1 MSGAVAMR
9 AATSAFISTTGQRER
24 SASRSSVLLRVGGG
38 CGALPTEAPEVTHLH
53 VRSWFS
59 FGAGASSPATLARE
73 AARHGHS
80 ALALTDWNTLA
91 GAVRHA
97 RACRE
102 VGLHP
107 VFGATVEVEGADLV
121 LLCADGEG
129 YANLCDLLTRAHLR
143 AAQSGDRKHPQ
154 LHFNDLQG
162 CMRGLFCSS
171 GGHGGALSRLIA
183 AKQFSKARAFACE
196 LAALFPGRF
205 FVELVHHE
213 RAGDDEHLR
222 LLLELAETLGLP
234 TVATNAVRHATPPE
248 YALFDALT
256 CMRLGLSVGQN
267 HPQRPRNARA
277 FLCDEKRLLRLG
289 LPPSSLANSDAIAR
303 ECCVDL
309 TPGEVTPPHAL
320 PPDGQS
326 ARAFLQHLCVQGL
339 TARGMA
345 TSRAAKAQ
353 LRREVEVVCAL
364 ELEEF
369 FLVVREVVAFARSR
383 GIRCSGRGSAANS
396 LIAYLLGITEVD
408 PLRHHLLFERFLH
421 EGRKGMPDIDVDF
434 ETHRRSEV
442 IAWMHERWGEE
453 HTAMTANTVTFRL
466 RSAVRDMGKVLGF
479 PLSLLDGATKNLPST
494 GVQHAREFRGE
505 LSEHLGEGVALDV
518 LLGLCA
524 ALHDGQE
531 ACPRHLSLHSG
542 GMVLSRLRLRHIS
555 PIQTSANGVRQ
566 VQFNKDD
573 IERLGLIKFDVLGLR
588 MLSVVTEAT
597 QLLESVGEAVPDV
610 DNLADGD
617 SATYDLIQRGQTLG
631 VFQIESPGQWNLL
644 ARSQPECFDDL
655 VAQVALFRP
664 GPLQGNMVHPY
675 IARRRGTAKVVYPHP
690 CLEPVLRDT
699 YGIILFQEQV
709 LEVAHRFAGMPL
721 QDADEFR
728 RLMSRHRDRQEM
740 EAMREKFIES
750 AIDAHCDT
758 PHPVS
763 LALASAV
770 FDLMSKFVGYGFCRS
785 HAAAFARTVYQSTY
799 LKAHHPAAYMAAVL
813 EHKPGFFPVHT
824 LLEEAR
830 LLGVRVLAPCVIKS
844 GVTYSLEH
852 VEGKSAIR
860 VPLSQIETVSP
871 ERAARVVL
879 ERTSEPFASLDDLF
893 RRVELP
899 PDAWHN
905 LARSGAL
912 SAFGSR
918 REVLWHLGRLQK
930 LAPQKRSDQLAF
942 DDLELPRD
950 RIMLEV
956 PSVEQH
962 VAWDFATCHLT
973 TGPHPL
979 ALKRAH
985 LQKLGVK
992 PLRELFTLSPDQ
1004 RVLVAGAVI
1013 SRQRPPTAKGFCFL
1027 ILEDES
1033 GRIPTALPPHLYQK
1047 FERVLREPVLV
1058 VEGKLEAPPEDKNG
1072 GKAGIYR
1079 SILIE
1084 HIWSIDALLVS
1095 STPAHGAAGMPGESP
1110 RHGQKRAA

>member
-1 MSGAVAMR
+1 M
-9 AATSAFISTTGQRER
+9 
-24 SASRSSVLLRVGGG
+24 
-38 CGALPTEAPEVTHLH
+38 THLH

-59 FGAGASSPATLARE
+59 FGAGASSPALLAGE
-73 AARHGHS
+73 AARHGQS

-97 RACRE
+97 KACGAA
-102 VGLHP
+102 GLHP
-107 VFGATVEVEGADLV
+107 IFGATVEVEGAALV
-121 LLCADGEG
+121 LLCADAEG
-129 YANLCDLLTRAHLR
+129 YANGCDLLTRAHLR
-143 AAQSGDRKHPQ
+143 AANTNDRKHPH
-154 LHFNDLQG
+154 LELDDL
-162 CMRGLFCSS
+162 REHTSGLFCLS
-171 GGHGGALSRLIA
+171 GGHDGALSRLVVGR
-183 AKQFSKARAFACE
+183 QWSKARAFAFE
-196 LAALFPGRF
+196 LAALFPSRF

-222 LLLELAETLGLP
+222 LLLELAQTLALP
-234 TVATNAVRHATPPE
+234 VVATNAVRHATPPE

-256 CMRLGLSVGQN
+256 CMRLSLSVGQN
-267 HPQRPRNARA
+267 HPERPRNARA

-289 LPPSSLANSDAIAR
+289 LPPQSLANSDSIAR

-309 TPGEVTPPHAL
+309 TPGYVTPPQAQL
-320 PPDGQS
+320 PEGMGAS
-326 ARAFLQHLCVQGL
+326 AFLKRLCVEGL
-339 TARGMA
+339 KARGMT
-345 TSRAAKAQ
+345 TSKAAKAQ
-353 LRREVEVVCAL
+353 LRREVEIVSKL
-364 ELEEF
+364 ELDEF

-383 GIRCSGRGSAANS
+383 GIRCCGRGSAANS

-421 EGRKGMPDIDVDF
+421 EGRRGMPDIDVDF

-442 IAWMHERWGEE
+442 IAWMNKRWGEE

-479 PLSLLDGATKNLPST
+479 PLSLLDQATKNLPHV
-494 GVQHAREFRGE
+494 GAQHAPDFKAE
-505 LSEHLGEGVALDV
+505 LSEQLGGGVALDV

-524 ALHDGQE
+524 ALHDGSE
-531 ACPRHLSLHSG
+531 PCPRHLSLHSG
-542 GMVLSRLRLRHIS
+542 GMVLSRLPLRHIS

-573 IERLGLIKFDVLGLR
+573 IETLGLIKFDVLGLR

-597 QLLESVGEAVPDV
+597 LLLESVGAQVPDV
-610 DNLADGD
+610 DALPDGD
-617 SATYDLIQRGQTLG
+617 AKTYDLIQRGQTLG

-644 ARSQPECFDDL
+644 ARSQPETFDDL

-675 IARRRGTAKVVYPHP
+675 IARRRGWTKVVYPHP

-709 LEVAHRFAGMPL
+709 LEVAHLFAGMPL

-728 RLMSRHRDRQEM
+728 RLMSRHRDRSEM
-740 EAMREKFIES
+740 EAMRQKFVEN
-750 AIDAHCDT
+750 AIAAHQST
-758 PHPVS
+758 AHPVS

-770 FDLMSKFVGYGFCRS
+770 FDLVSKFVGYGFCRS
-785 HAAAFARTVYQSTY
+785 HAAAFARTVYQSAY

-813 EHKPGFFPVHT
+813 EHKPGFYPLHT

-830 LLGVRVLAPCVIKS
+830 LLGVRVLGPCVHKS
-844 GVTYSLEH
+844 GVAYSLEQ
-852 VEGKSAIR
+852 VEEEKEEAAIR
-860 VPLSQIETVSP
+860 VPLSQVENVSP

-879 ERTSEPFASLDDLF
+879 ERVFEPFTSLDDLF

-899 PDAWHN
+899 PDAWDN
-905 LARSGAL
+905 FARSGAL

-930 LAPQKRSDQLAF
+930 LAPKKRSEQLAF

-950 RIMLEV
+950 RILLEV

-962 VAWDFATCHLT
+962 VAWDFQTCHLT

-979 ALKRAH
+979 ALKRSH
-985 LQKLGVK
+985 LGKLGVR
-992 PLRELFTLSPDQ
+992 PLRELFALPTDQ
-1004 RVLVAGAVI
+1004 KVLVAGAVI

-1027 ILEDES
+1027 ILEDET
-1033 GRIPTALPPHLYQK
+1033 GRLPTALPPHLFEK
-1047 FERVLREPVLV
+1047 FERVLRESVLV
-1058 VEGKLEAPPEDKNG
+1058 VEGRLEAPPEEKKG
-1072 GKAGIYR
+1072 GKVGVYR
-1079 SILIE
+1079 SVLIE
-1084 HIWSIDALLVS
+1084 RIWSIEALLGINTAS
-1095 STPAHGAAGMPGESP
+1095 HGAKGLPGESP
-1110 RHGQKRAA
+1110 RAGSLLNVAA